1 MVKIPPTGI
10 KSESESTSVIQRSI
24 SFTEVRNNHSY
35 PEKKKNSQNYY
46 GVKSKNG
53 VYVKVYC

>member
-35 PEKKKNSQNYY
+35 PEKKKIPRITT
-46 GVKSKNG
+46 GLKVKMG
-53 VYVKVYC
+53 FM